1 MNGTLDTLF
10 GSHVPLQNF
19 LEALK
24 KAVAA
29 DDRPTV
35 AGMIDYPFR
44 ARINGKAITIGDA
57 THFVASY
64 DKINHRTD
72 LVKQAIAASRATR
85 RCSRT
90 GRARLDRRW
99 RGLVLDQGGASK
111 VKITAINH

>member
-1 MNGTLDTLF
+1 MAVALLAICVPTAKAQTAADVYGTLDTLF

-44 ARINGKAITIGDA
+44 TRINGKALTIGDA
-57 THFVASY
+57 AHFVASY
-64 DKINHRTD
+64 DRIITD
-72 LVKQAIAASRATR
+72 PVKQAV
-85 RCSRT
+85 
-90 GRARLDRRW
+90 AR
-99 RGLVLDQGGASK
+99 QSYSTAGGASK